1 MCAIRVLGKST
12 QADKYTRKPVKQP
25 AHLCTC
31 ILYNNAMTDPFI
43 PKHPVVTAYPKM
55 PEAFTEVE
63 AMSSY
68 LKEKGLDAPHGSIYD
83 EDLRRR
89 VRAGEFD
96 VLVVAGGDGSVLRA
110 GHLCAPSGVPILGV
124 NLGSIGFLIQV
135 DRHEWREYFDKL
147 LNGES
152 WIENRM
158 MLHAEH
164 IRAGEIVG
172 SWDALN
178 EVVVGRGQTLRPVRL
193 TAFVDGRQLTSY
205 VADGLIAS
213 TATGSTAYALAAGGP
228 ILPPELRNILLVPIA
243 PHLSV
248 DRAVVLSEGSTVSI
262 RVNSENAVLSI
273 DGQPSIILME
283 DDRVDVRAANVTAQF
298 VRFGDPGYFYR
309 NLTAHMNENSLGLP
323 R

>member
-1 MCAIRVLGKST
+1 MS
-12 QADKYTRKPVKQP
+12 
-25 AHLCTC
+25 
-31 ILYNNAMTDPFI
+31 DPFV
-43 PKHPVVTAYPKM
+43 PKRPVVTAYPRM
-55 PEAFTEVE
+55 PEAFTEAE
-63 AMSSY
+63 AMSVY
-68 LKEKGLDAPHGSIYD
+68 LKEKGVDAPFGSLYD

-89 VRAGEFD
+89 VKNLEFD
-96 VLVVAGGDGSVLRA
+96 MLIIAGGDGSVLRA
-110 GHLCAPSGVPILGV
+110 GHLCAPLGLPILGV
-124 NLGSIGFLIQV
+124 NLGRLGFLIQIE
-135 DRHEWREYFDKL
+135 RHEWHEYIDRLFA
-147 LNGES
+147 GEA

-164 IRAGEIVG
+164 VRAGDSLG
-172 SWDALN
+172 KWNALN
-178 EVVVGRGQTLRPVRL
+178 EVVVGRGQILRPVRL
-193 TAFVDGRQLTSY
+193 TASVDGLQLTSY

-248 DRAVVLSEGSTVSI
+248 DRAVVLAEGSMVSI
-262 RVNSENAVLSI
+262 LVKGDNVVLSI
-273 DGQPSIILME
+273 DGQPSIVLME
-283 DDRVDVRAANVTAQF
+283 DDHVDIRAAQVTAQF